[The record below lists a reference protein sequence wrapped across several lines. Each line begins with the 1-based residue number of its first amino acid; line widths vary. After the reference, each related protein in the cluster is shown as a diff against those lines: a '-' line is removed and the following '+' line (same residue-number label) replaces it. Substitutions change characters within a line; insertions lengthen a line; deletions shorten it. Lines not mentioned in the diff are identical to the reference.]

1 MHAWAVWIP
10 AAACPVPRYGAG
22 MTLCSEVFQGGC
34 LEELLQKYL
43 KYLAI
48 ERNASRY
55 TVRNYTSDI
64 RDSFF
69 KFLKNEGIVSL
80 ADVDRLALRRFLGWL
95 ADAGFAR
102 SSVSRKLSAVRSM
115 YRYLAWERLIPE
127 NVLARVSLPKRERRL
142 PSFLTQAETVRL
154 IEAPVLDAPQGLRDR
169 AILELL
175 YAAGMRVG
183 EITGLNTKN
192 VNLKTR
198 EILVLGKGSKERQ
211 VLMGKTAAAFLER
224 YIREARRKLMGKRR
238 PDALF
243 LNRKGGR
250 LTDRSIQMLVNKY
263 AKSAGMEKNIHPHM
277 LRHSFATHMLD
288 GGADLRVI
296 QELLG
301 HSSLGTTQPC
311 THVTQK
317 QVRRVYLEAHPR
329 AQAKGGR
336 K

>member
-1 MHAWAVWIP
+1 M
-10 AAACPVPRYGAG
+10 
-22 MTLCSEVFQGGC
+22 
-34 LEELLQKYL
+34 EELLQKYL
-43 KYLAI
+43 RYLEI

-69 KFLKNEGIVSL
+69 KFLKSEGIASL
-80 ADVDRLALRRFLGWL
+80 AEVDRLALRRYLGWL
-95 ADAGFAR
+95 AEAGYAR

-115 YRYLAWERLIPE
+115 YRYLAWERDIPD
-127 NVLARVSLPKRERRL
+127 NTLAKVSLPKREKRL
-142 PSFLTQAETVRL
+142 PPFLTQSETLRL
-154 IEAPVLDAPQGLRDR
+154 IEAPSLDTPLGLRDR

-183 EITGLNTKN
+183 EITGLN
-192 VNLKTR
+192 VRDINLKSR
-198 EILVLGKGSKERQ
+198 EVLVLGKGSKERQ

-224 YIREARRKLMGKRR
+224 YMRSARRKLMGKRR

-243 LNRKGGR
+243 LNRRGGR
-250 LTDRSIQMLVNKY
+250 LTDRSVQLLVNRY
-263 AKSAGMEKNIHPHM
+263 ARGAGMQKSIHPHM

-301 HSSLGTTQPC
+301 HASLATTQTY

-317 QVRRVYLEAHPR
+317 QIRKVYLEAHPR
-329 AQAKGGR
+329 AHMKGGE

>member
-1 MHAWAVWIP
+1 M
-10 AAACPVPRYGAG
+10 
-22 MTLCSEVFQGGC
+22 
-34 LEELLQKYL
+34 EELLQKYL
-43 KYLAI
+43 RYLEV

-69 KFLKNEGIVSL
+69 RFLKSEGIASL
-80 ADVDRLALRRFLGWL
+80 AEVDRLALRRYLGWL
-95 ADAGFAR
+95 ADAGYAR

-115 YRYLAWERLIPE
+115 YRYLAWERMIPD
-127 NVLARVSLPKRERRL
+127 NTLAKVSLPKREKRL
-142 PSFLTQAETVRL
+142 PSFLTQSETLRL
-154 IEAPVLDAPQGLRDR
+154 IEAPTLDTPQGLRDR

-183 EITGLNTKN
+183 EITGLNVKDI
-192 VNLKTR
+192 NLKSR

-211 VLMGKTAAAFLER
+211 VLMGKTAAASIER
-224 YIREARRKLMGKRR
+224 YMRTARREFMGKRR

-250 LTDRSIQMLVNKY
+250 LSDRSVQLAVNKY
-263 AKSAGMEKNIHPHM
+263 ARQAGLDKRTHPHM

-301 HSSLGTTQPC
+301 HSSLATTQTY
-311 THVTQK
+311 THVTQS
-317 QVRRVYLEAHPR
+317 QVRKVYLEAHPR
-329 AQAKGGR
+329 ARMKGGE